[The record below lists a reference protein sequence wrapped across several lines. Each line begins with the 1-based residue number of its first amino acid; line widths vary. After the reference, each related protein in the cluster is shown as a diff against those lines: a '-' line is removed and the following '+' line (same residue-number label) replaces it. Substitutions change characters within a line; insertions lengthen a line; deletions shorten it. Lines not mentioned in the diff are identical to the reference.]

1 LPLRRVYVLHP
12 HTNFEI
18 LTYVRKIW
26 HILCVCVNQPVTLI
40 FDLLT
45 LKLVRNVARV
55 MRYPPVNFGD
65 TMTIR
70 FRFMGRWANTAQTD
84 HVTLRP

>member
-1 LPLRRVYVLHP
+1 M
-12 HTNFEI
+12 
-18 LTYVRKIW
+18 
-26 HILCVCVNQPVTLI
+26 TLI

-70 FRFMGRWANTAQTD
+70 LRFMGHWVNMTQTD
-84 HVTLRP
+84 HVTDLVTLTFDLGCHGACG